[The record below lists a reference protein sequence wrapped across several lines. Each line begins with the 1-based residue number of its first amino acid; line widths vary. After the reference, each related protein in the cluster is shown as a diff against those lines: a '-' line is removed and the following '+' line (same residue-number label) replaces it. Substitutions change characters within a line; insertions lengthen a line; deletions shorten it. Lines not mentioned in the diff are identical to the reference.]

1 MYQIKAIVRPN
12 LVEGAIQALQAIA
25 DMPSVA
31 VSTVRAH
38 DRRKRSG
45 SMEMAFD
52 DVAMAKL
59 ETVVPDQLLKAVV
72 EAIKRHA
79 HTGRDGDG
87 DITVAVVEYIVRIQ
101 TGDFNGNHQG

>member
-38 DRRKRSG
+38 GRRKRAG
-45 SMEMAFD
+45 ALEAVFD
-52 DVAMAKL
+52 DVPMAKL
-59 ETVVPDQLLKAVV
+59 ETVVSDRLLQAVV
-72 EAIKRHA
+72 EAIKRHT

-87 DITVAVVEYIVRIQ
+87 NITVAVVEYSVRIQ
-101 TGDFNGNHQG
+101 TGDSNGERQS